1 MKSLDSDKKTAK
13 ATDAQTESTGEAA
26 DGQVSDNNGFFTTND
41 KIDFDNVKVEPLFE
55 EEVDFDTFSKSDFRA
70 VKVKECVAVPKSKKL
85 LQFTLDDGTG
95 TDRTILTLINMVR
108 QFADLGN
115 SSGIDVVCDAPCRV
129 LEGSM
134 WKILLQNMVG
144 NIIFIDEENHF
155 IRTKEFAEAV
165 KESDNYFVII
175 TRENLY
181 NLPYSVE
188 EIYGIH
194 SSGKYQNTKRVYQE
208 IYKIYPASNTFVDK
222 PEKIIVEDTN
232 SGYEFFKSVANE
244 HGITCESAGGK
255 TKLFSK
261 LLDCDGKRICIVAD
275 GAAIGPEVDALYKTA
290 LKNSNIKLYL
300 PESFEW
306 IILSSGLLED
316 KEVKAILDAPE
327 NYIESQIYFS
337 WERYF
342 TKLLPQL

>member
-1 MKSLDSDKKTAK
+1 MKGKYKVIVKNNRLHYEFEIKRNITIIKGDSATGKT
-13 ATDAQTESTGEAA
+13 
-26 DGQVSDNNGFFTTND
+26 
-41 KIDFDNVKVEPLFE
+41 
-55 EEVDFDTFSKSDFRA
+55 
-70 VKVKECVAVPKSKKL
+70 
-85 LQFTLDDGTG
+85 
-95 TDRTILTLINMVR
+95 TLINMVR

-194 SSGKYQNTKRVYQE
+194 SSGKYQNTQRVYQE

-342 TKLLPQL
+342 TKLLVDKTEGTYLKYQKSKLNPAYLHEKNKRIIQNQLENRS

>member
-1 MKSLDSDKKTAK
+1 MKGKYKVIVKNNRLHYEFEIKRNITIIKGDSATGKT
-13 ATDAQTESTGEAA
+13 
-26 DGQVSDNNGFFTTND
+26 
-41 KIDFDNVKVEPLFE
+41 
-55 EEVDFDTFSKSDFRA
+55 
-70 VKVKECVAVPKSKKL
+70 
-85 LQFTLDDGTG
+85 
-95 TDRTILTLINMVR
+95 TLINMVR

-115 SSGIDVVCDAPCRV
+115 SSGIDIVCDAPCRV

-134 WKILLQNMVG
+134 WQILLQNMVG

-194 SSGKYQNTKRVYQE
+194 SSGKYQNTQRVYQE

-255 TKLFSK
+255 TKLFGEQENAADLFAEDS
-261 LLDCDGKRICIVAD
+261 LIPREQYNDFVASGRFGLND
-275 GAAIGPEVDALYKTA
+275 
-290 LKNSNIKLYL
+290 
-300 PESFEW
+300 
-306 IILSSGLLED
+306 IIH
-316 KEVKAILDAPE
+316 
-327 NYIESQIYFS
+327 
-337 WERYF
+337 F
-342 TKLLPQL
+342 TKVINRDPGIVLGRLQNDGLVGFDDWTMKPIRHKYKVKKAEGDAQHSTSDWSKTGGDNVYPTYPVTCGAYAI

>member
-1 MKSLDSDKKTAK
+1 MKGKYKVIVKNNRLHYEFEIKRNITIIKGDSATGKT
-13 ATDAQTESTGEAA
+13 
-26 DGQVSDNNGFFTTND
+26 
-41 KIDFDNVKVEPLFE
+41 
-55 EEVDFDTFSKSDFRA
+55 
-70 VKVKECVAVPKSKKL
+70 
-85 LQFTLDDGTG
+85 
-95 TDRTILTLINMVR
+95 TLINMVR

-115 SSGIDVVCDAPCRV
+115 SSGIDIVCDAPCRV

-194 SSGKYQNTKRVYQE
+194 SSGKYQNTQRVYQE

-275 GAAIGPEVDALYKTA
+275 GAAIGPEMDALYKIA
-290 LKNSNIKLYL
+290 LKNTNIKLYL

-306 IILSSGLLED
+306 IVLSSGLLED

-342 TKLLPQL
+342 TKLLVDKTEGTYLKYQKSKLNPAYLHEKNKRIIQNQLENRS